1 MHRTRNAVRLVAG
14 GGLAIAALT
23 GTATLASAS
32 NDYAPSTPPPTV
44 TTPVPPEPSAPPQG
58 ETPQGET
65 PQGETPRGET
75 PRGETPSTDQER
87 PTAPARAIDSSGD
100 ELAYTGADVLPWAAA
115 GSVLVLGGT
124 AMVVASKR
132 SARRQH

>member
-1 MHRTRNAVRLVAG
+1 MHRTKNAVRLVAG

-32 NDYAPSTPPPTV
+32 TDYAPSTPTPTV
-44 TTPVPPEPSAPPQG
+44 TTPVTPEPSAPPQG
-58 ETPQGET
+58 ETP
-65 PQGETPRGET
+65 
-75 PRGETPSTDQER
+75 RGETPSGETPSTGQER
-87 PTAPARAIDSSGD
+87 PTSPARALDSSGD

>member
-1 MHRTRNAVRLVAG
+1 MHRTQNVVRLVAG

-32 NDYAPSTPPPTV
+32 TDYAPSTPTPSV
-44 TTPVPPEPSAPPQG
+44 STPVPPEPSAPPQG
-58 ETPQGET
+58 ETPSTSPAAPGATGDSDT
-65 PQGETPRGET
+65 PAQAVE
-75 PRGETPSTDQER
+75 
-87 PTAPARAIDSSGD
+87 SSGD

-115 GSVLVLGGT
+115 GAVLVLGGT

-132 SARRQH
+132 SASRQH